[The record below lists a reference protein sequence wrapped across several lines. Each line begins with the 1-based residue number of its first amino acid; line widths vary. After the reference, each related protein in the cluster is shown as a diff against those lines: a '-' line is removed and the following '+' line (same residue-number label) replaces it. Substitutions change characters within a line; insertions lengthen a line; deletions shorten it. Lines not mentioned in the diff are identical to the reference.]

1 MPQLDCFIA
10 YYNHEETTK
19 LVNSISKNP
28 LVNAVYI
35 LHPNEVS
42 IANANW
48 LETKKLFSTQSIRN
62 IAQKASAKYTLLILQ
77 DSPTTLGQFALE
89 RLVQV
94 AESTNAAM
102 VYADYNEKE
111 GNKKV
116 AHPLIGYQQGSLRD
130 DFDFGPAQLFQ
141 SKILNDFD
149 EVDFSFAGYYSL
161 RLAASREGEIIHLPE
176 SLFSKVK
183 TDHRNSGAKQFDYV
197 QTNMRDIQLEM
208 EQACTS
214 HLKKIG
220 AYLKAPFKT
229 VAFKNDTFP
238 VESSVLIPVFNRV
251 NTIRDA
257 IESVLS
263 QQTNFNFN
271 LLVVDNYSTDGTTEL
286 LKPYAAQGKII
297 HIIPED
303 KNLGIGGCWNEGI
316 NHKQCGKFVVQLDSD
331 DVYASERTLQKIVDQ
346 FHIDQCAMVIG
357 SYQITNFDMKEI
369 PPGLIT
375 HAEWTDDN
383 GPNNALRINGLG
395 APRAFYTPLI
405 RKIKFPNVSYGEDYA
420 VGLQISGEYKIG
432 RIYESLYLCRRWEGN
447 SDAALDIQKQNMHN
461 RYKDKIR
468 TIELKARIK

>member
-1 MPQLDCFIA
+1 MF
-10 YYNHEETTK
+10 
-19 LVNSISKNP
+19 
-28 LVNAVYI
+28 
-35 LHPNEVS
+35 
-42 IANANW
+42 
-48 LETKKLFSTQSIRN
+48 R
-62 IAQKASAKYTLLILQ
+62 
-77 DSPTTLGQFALE
+77 
-89 RLVQV
+89 V

-102 VYADYNEKE
+102 VYADYIEKY
-111 GNKKV
+111 GNKSIV
-116 AHPLIGYQQGSLRD
+116 HPLIRYQQGSLRD

-395 APRAFYTPLI
+395 APTRVLYTA
-405 RKIKFPNVSYGEDYA
+405 Y
-420 VGLQISGEYKIG
+420 
-432 RIYESLYLCRRWEGN
+432 
-447 SDAALDIQKQNMHN
+447 QKN
-461 RYKDKIR
+461 
-468 TIELKARIK
+468 